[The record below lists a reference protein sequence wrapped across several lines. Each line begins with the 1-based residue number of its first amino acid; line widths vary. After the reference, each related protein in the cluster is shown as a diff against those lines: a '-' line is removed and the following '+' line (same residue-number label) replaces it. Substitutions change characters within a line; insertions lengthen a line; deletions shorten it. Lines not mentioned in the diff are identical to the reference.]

1 MPFCVCKLINET
13 EIKKTQPCI
22 VLFSRTYLPKQVS
35 YSISF
40 TDFTGLV
47 CFQVVCLEIIR
58 LDRQGV
64 LHVSPIR
71 EFSTKLAE
79 HFVFFSVKP
88 QPFLF
93 ILPCL
98 QELACFLVEAGI

>member
-1 MPFCVCKLINET
+1 M
-13 EIKKTQPCI
+13 
-22 VLFSRTYLPKQVS
+22 YLAVHICQSKCLTFM
-35 YSISF
+35 SF
-40 TDFTGLV
+40 TDFTGLM
-47 CFQVVCLEIIR
+47 CFQAVCLEIIR
-58 LDRQGV
+58 SDPQGV
-64 LHVSPIR
+64 LHVSLVW

>member
-1 MPFCVCKLINET
+1 MKLKSN
-13 EIKKTQPCI
+13 KHNHSMYLA
-22 VLFSRTYLPKQVS
+22 VYLPKQVS
-35 YSISF
+35 YIMSF
-40 TDFTGLV
+40 TDFTGLM
-47 CFQVVCLEIIR
+47 CFQAVCLEIIR
-58 LDRQGV
+58 SDPQGV
-64 LHVSPIR
+64 LHVSLIW